1 MNKRKLV
8 IIGISIGV
16 VVLGIALQQ
25 IFLAQKEE
33 PEKKIRPERVRF
45 AKTDSVKY
53 KSYQTKIVVHGSLRA
68 NNKIQV
74 VAETNGTV
82 METDKRFR
90 VGNSF
95 SSGDLMIEIDPRDA
109 RLNVRSLKGDML
121 SLLASIMP
129 DIKAD
134 YPDEYPKW
142 LSYLDEFKI
151 DEDIETLPE
160 PGSKKLKY
168 FLAGRNIYKLF
179 YSIKMAELRLSKCY
193 IRAPFSGVV
202 SMSSIEPG
210 MMVRIGQVLGEFTGL
225 RDFEMQTSVNVAD
238 LDHISVGNKAKI
250 FSSGMEGEWQGKII
264 RLGKS
269 IDPRSQT
276 TPLFIS
282 VAGRGLIDGLYLS
295 AEIYGNKI
303 DSVFKIPRKAI
314 TDDERVY
321 IIENDSIL
329 ASRKVEVIRYEEDI
343 CFIRGIEKNT
353 VTVTEPLVGAKTG
366 AIYKP
371 ISNK

>member
-1 MNKRKLV
+1 MNKRKLI

-16 VVLGIALQQ
+16 IALGIVLQQ
-25 IFLAQKEE
+25 IFQAQKEE
-33 PEKKIRPERVRF
+33 PEKKISPERVRF
-45 AKTDSVKY
+45 AKTDTAEY
-53 KSYQTKIVVHGSLRA
+53 KSYQTKIVVHGGLRA

-74 VAETNGTV
+74 VAEASGTV
-82 METDKRFR
+82 METGKEFR
-90 VGNSF
+90 IGNFF

-109 RLNVRSLKGDML
+109 ELNVRSLKGDML

-142 LSYLDEFKI
+142 LNYLDGFEI
-151 DEDIETLPE
+151 DKDIQPLPE

-179 YSIKMAELRLSKCY
+179 YSVKMAELRLSKCFV
-193 IRAPFSGVV
+193 RAPFSGVV

-210 MMVRIGQVLGEFTGL
+210 MMVRVGQVLGEFAGI
-225 RDFEMQTSVNVAD
+225 DYFEMQTSVKVAD
-238 LDHISVGNKAKI
+238 LEHISVGNKAKL
-250 FSSGMEGEWQGKII
+250 FSSEMEGEWLGKII
-264 RLGKS
+264 RIGKS

-276 TPLFIS
+276 TPVFIS
-282 VAGRGLIDGLYLS
+282 ASGKGLIDGLYLS
-295 AEIYGNKI
+295 AEIYGNRI

-314 TDDERVY
+314 TDDESVY
-321 IIENDSIL
+321 MIEKDSVL
-329 ASRKVEVIRYEEDI
+329 ASNKVEVVRYEEDM
-343 CFIRGIEKNT
+343 CFVRGVEKNS
-353 VTVTEPLVGAKTG
+353 VIVIEPLVSPKVG